1 MFYFNKFFKKN
12 ENTSEEKGKVKNKEH
27 AKERL
32 HLVLMQ
38 DRANVSA
45 DFLDMMRQEIIDVI
59 KKYVNVDDKEI
70 DVKLTNK
77 QNSDGTVG
85 APALYA
91 NIPFKSVKS
100 EIKLEINKEEN
111 TKQKAKREKIE
122 AEVKAQIA
130 DEKKNEEIEKKTSKK
145 TEKKSVEP
153 AEKKKKA
160 EKIETPKTSK

>member
-1 MFYFNKFFKKN
+1 MKK
-12 ENTSEEKGKVKNKEH
+12 EEIFEVIKSVAED
-27 AKERL
+27 A
-32 HLVLMQ
+32 
-38 DRANVSA
+38 
-45 DFLDMMRQEIIDVI
+45 LDVESDEIEMSSKLIEDLDAESLDIIDLLFKVG
-59 KKYVNVDDKEI
+59 KEI

-153 AEKKKKA
+153 VEKKKKA

>member
-12 ENTSEEKGKVKNKEH
+12 ENKSEEKSKAKNKEQ

-38 DRANVSA
+38 DRAHVSA

-77 QNSDGTVG
+77 QNSDGTIG

-91 NIPFKSVKS
+91 NIPFKSIKT
-100 EIKLEINKEEN
+100 EI
-111 TKQKAKREKIE
+111 IE
-122 AEVKAQIA
+122 AEEKAQIA
-130 DEKKNEEIEKKTSKK
+130 DEKKNKEIEKKASKK
-145 TEKKSVEP
+145 TEKKSVEHTD
-153 AEKKKKA
+153 KKKKA
-160 EKIETPKTSK
+160 EKIETPKTNK